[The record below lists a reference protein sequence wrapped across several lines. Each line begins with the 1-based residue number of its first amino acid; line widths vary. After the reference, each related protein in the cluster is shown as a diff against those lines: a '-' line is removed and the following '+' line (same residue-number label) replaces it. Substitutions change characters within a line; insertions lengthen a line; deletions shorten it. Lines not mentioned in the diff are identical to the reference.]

1 MHNIIEEYGE
11 AILGAIAALLI
22 IGVAYFV
29 FKDGGLLEQIFSNY
43 GNSSI

>member
-22 IGVAYFV
+22 MGIAFFV

>member
-22 IGVAYFV
+22 MGVAYFV

>member
-22 IGVAYFV
+22 IGIAFFV

>member
-1 MHNIIEEYGE
+1 MSSILEEYGE
-11 AILGAIAALLI
+11 AVLGVIAVFLMM
-22 IGVAYFV
+22 GVAFFV

>member
-22 IGVAYFV
+22 MGVAF
-29 FKDGGLLEQIFSNY
+29 FIFEQGGLLEQFFSEY
-43 GNSSI
+43 GNNSI